1 MPTKMLQSTSA
12 SIHARKNNYALLASI
27 SCRGSPPFGG
37 DLFLRSGNDCVV
49 CERTGH
55 NNSTADQPD
64 CPRRRTTHLERWRGW
79 NDAAG
84 VSMVQ
89 ASRGYCRCDATNAR
103 ASDRDI

>member
-1 MPTKMLQSTSA
+1 MGANASLRFVLTMPTRMLKSTRIT
-12 SIHARKNNYALLASI
+12 SIHARKDNYALPASI
-27 SCRGSPPFGG
+27 SWPDSPPFFG
-37 DLFLRSGNDCVV
+37 DLSLRSGNDCVV

-89 ASRGYCRCDATNAR
+89 
-103 ASDRDI
+103 